1 MCLSEAPASTTLGL
15 EHPCA
20 EGSVD
25 MGGTCNSTIAQCG
38 TNKDLFYERTEC
50 HNDRACSAC
59 DNYGL
64 NWGGVCLMKLGA
76 SELPANCNVAS
87 TLGKC
92 DAAAVDAICEADGEL
107 NTDTALNQCGENDFY
122 RRVTCDNPQPPV
134 AVDDSSED
142 FHCCCEVGGH
152 GMMQSPGAARTEAAP
167 VLTLTI
173 TAANLMSAPSS
184 AGFGIVGCSANFVT
198 EAIVEANLN
207 ANGAATTNAVEK
219 VEVTAAGRGYKKG
232 AILTVTP
239 TTAADFS
246 AFTITLSEQHKFNSD
261 ISLARLDASSNP
273 SASTSATGTGNGVCR
288 KYASMSSLSSASA
301 AAAGA
306 PPLHSNYQTKW
317 ATVTDQR
324 PLVWSTPDADLS
336 PKSRVATKPEDEDWR
351 REEVKG
357 VLPAEQVRAELD
369 KALEFGKVVIVSG
382 GTGSG
387 KSTQLPQYFLDA

>member
-173 TAANLMSAPSS
+173 TAAGSVGDYADTSALRQNVANAAGVNVNLVTVTVA
-184 AGFGIVGCSANFVT
+184 AGSVVITALITVPAHTASDTVQASLASKIGTA
-198 EAIVEANLN
+198 A
-207 ANGAATTNAVEK
+207 AATTALGVTVVQVPTLVSNA
-219 VEVTAAGRGYKKG
+219 
-232 AILTVTP
+232 
-239 TTAADFS
+239 
-246 AFTITLSEQHKFNSD
+246 
-261 ISLARLDASSNP
+261 
-273 SASTSATGTGNGVCR
+273 
-288 KYASMSSLSSASA
+288 
-301 AAAGA
+301 
-306 PPLHSNYQTKW
+306 
-317 ATVTDQR
+317 
-324 PLVWSTPDADLS
+324 S
-336 PKSRVATKPEDEDWR
+336 P
-351 REEVKG
+351 
-357 VLPAEQVRAELD
+357 
-369 KALEFGKVVIVSG
+369 
-382 GTGSG
+382 
-387 KSTQLPQYFLDA
+387 